1 MLKAQG
7 EGEGGGDG
15 GAKSTRL
22 THPLSAERKTLTHYD
37 IPNPVCGEALVK
49 LYTFFPPKVVVW
61 QELVTKALS
70 WLAQG
75 TFY

>member
-22 THPLSAERKTLTHYD
+22 IHPLSAERETPAHYLR
-37 IPNPVCGEALVK
+37 NPVCGEALVK
-49 LYTFFPPKVVVW
+49 LYTFFPI
-61 QELVTKALS
+61 S
-70 WLAQG
+70 RSLAR
-75 TFY
+75 TSN